1 MARKK
6 KKQARAPAGPTC
18 VICSGTMKLKS
29 VIPAAHIFAELK
41 TFQCDGCGNLRSME
55 DAELSAGDAMKA
67 AA

>member
-6 KKQARAPAGPTC
+6 KQARKLAGPTC
-18 VICSGTMKLKS
+18 AICADAMKLKS

-41 TFQCDGCGNLRSME
+41 TFQCDGCGNLRTLE
-55 DAELSAGDAMKA
+55 DAELSADQAMQA